1 MLTCDPDFGVDATE
15 LFNYLTTGFT
25 PKRSYRK
32 LLVAP
37 KDLKKELLSKIER
50 EVKTHSKKRPGRILF
65 KMNALEDA
73 DVCRALYEASMAG
86 VEVNLI
92 VRDSCRIRPGIPGLS
107 EQIRVISIV
116 GRFLEHTR
124 IFYFRNGGAEEY
136 FIGSADV
143 MRRNLEHRVEVVA
156 PVEAPALR
164 AELRAMLDA
173 QWNDQRSAWEMQQD
187 GSYRQL
193 SGKGKKESRSSQET
207 LILRAEKRKK
217 EAGRLK
223 KRKSK
228 SVGGRN
234 IR

>member
-1 MLTCDPDFGVDATE
+1 
-15 LFNYLTTGFT
+15 
-25 PKRSYRK
+25 
-32 LLVAP
+32 
-37 KDLKKELLSKIER
+37 
-50 EVKTHSKKRPGRILF
+50 
-65 KMNALEDA
+65 
-73 DVCRALYEASMAG
+73 
-86 VEVNLI
+86 
-92 VRDSCRIRPGIPGLS
+92 
-107 EQIRVISIV
+107 
-116 GRFLEHTR
+116 
-124 IFYFRNGGAEEY
+124 
-136 FIGSADV
+136 